1 MTKTP
6 PEQAPEQGHEHAAH
20 RLRPLPVHVALANAA
35 IVKMEA
41 RGQDG
46 KALVA
51 DMLRGIKLYQDHP
64 YHRPQN
70 RMPVVWRGGTARL
83 YHCAARKPVAAALIV
98 PSMINRAHILDLLP
112 DKSFTR
118 WLAAQGIDVYLLDW
132 GDPADDDAAAATMD
146 DIILN
151 RLIPAIDAAAE
162 QAGRKIPLFGIGYC
176 MGGTLLAAAAAR
188 TDKFAGVAFLAS
200 PWDFHAGDRVLQN
213 HILAG
218 TPSAMQRMATRPSL
232 PVDWIQSVFAAVNE
246 DRTVHKFANFAAMNQ
261 YSREAELFV
270 AVEDWLNDGLDL
282 PAAPARVCIT
292 EWYGENRP
300 ARGEWMVGGKV
311 VDPVAITV
319 PSLVVAPSRDRLVPA
334 DSALALARRLP
345 QAAVLNPDI
354 GHIGMM
360 TGRGA
365 EGVWGRVATWIKT
378 GRA

>member
-6 PEQAPEQGHEHAAH
+6 PEQAPASLSEKPAH

-51 DMLRGIKLYQDHP
+51 DMLRGIRQYQDHP
-64 YHRPQN
+64 YHRPPSP
-70 RMPVVWRGGTARL
+70 MPVVWRAGTARL
-83 YHCAARKPVAAALIV
+83 YHCPARKPVAAALIV
-98 PSMINRAHILDLLP
+98 PSMINRSHILDLLP

-118 WLAAQGIDVYLLDW
+118 WLAAQGVDVYLLDW
-132 GDPADDDAAAATMD
+132 GDPADDAAATMD

-151 RLIPAIDAAAE
+151 RLVPAIAAAAE
-162 QAGRKIPLFGIGYC
+162 QAGRKIPLHGIGYC

-188 TDKFAGVAFLAS
+188 VDALAGAAFLAS
-200 PWDFHAGDRVLQN
+200 PWDFHAGDRVLKN
-213 HILAG
+213 HIVAG
-218 TPSAMQRMATRPSL
+218 TPSALQMMASRPVL

-246 DRTVHKFANFAAMNQ
+246 ERTVHKFANFAAMPPH
-261 YSREAELFV
+261 SREAELFV

-282 PAAPARVCIT
+282 PAALARVCIT
-292 EWYGENRP
+292 EWYGENKP
-300 ARGEWMVGGKV
+300 GRGEWLVGGAP
-311 VDPVAITV
+311 VDPAAIIV

-334 DSALALARRLP
+334 DSALALAKRLP
-345 QAAVLNPDI
+345 QVAVLNPDI

-365 EGVWGRVATWIKT
+365 EGVWGRVVTWVKT
-378 GRA
+378 GLA